1 MRRRLEPIEPSLTT
15 LIVPMSPVARTCV
28 PPHSSID
35 EPASR
40 TRTMSPYLSPKKAI
54 APSSSA
60 SAFVVSN
67 ARTAVLASVSA
78 LARRSICSICSAVT
92 GS

>member
-35 EPASR
+35 GPASS

-54 APSSSA
+54 APIASA
-60 SAFVVSN
+60 SALRRLERPH
-67 ARTAVLASVSA
+67 ARCWRSVSA
-78 LARRSICSICSAVT
+78 LARRSISLDLLGA
-92 GS
+92 